1 MPTDRKKPPIVPGNS
16 GVDERPFVVVV
27 SREAFEAFRRL
38 SDPPASPRAT
48 SGVRFARVSRAA
60 SSAPFCSSRFARRAN
75 RAAGDDTPANPRVS
89 FVESSVS
96 EFVSESVA
104 SVASVASVV
113 SVESLEPSAA
123 RRDDRRGAARSV
135 PVADTARSTRHRAC
149 ALDAARFV
157 APGVSWTRRSP
168 DPRRSDATARPR
180 ALLPHADAEGNPT
193 CIGRAPRR
201 APIDPVG
208 PRANPGARAA
218 GGGGGAGTG
227 AARTAGGIVRNRD
240 ARRAVGMR
248 SVREKFSKSRTSPID
263 IARHVENEDGSS
275 V

>member
-1 MPTDRKKPPIVPGNS
+1 
-16 GVDERPFVVVV
+16 
-27 SREAFEAFRRL
+27 
-38 SDPPASPRAT
+38 
-48 SGVRFARVSRAA
+48 
-60 SSAPFCSSRFARRAN
+60 
-75 RAAGDDTPANPRVS
+75 
-89 FVESSVS
+89 
-96 EFVSESVA
+96 
-104 SVASVASVV
+104 
-113 SVESLEPSAA
+113 
-123 RRDDRRGAARSV
+123 
-135 PVADTARSTRHRAC
+135 
-149 ALDAARFV
+149 
-157 APGVSWTRRSP
+157 VSWTRRSP

-208 PRANPGARAA
+208 PRASPGARAA

>member
-48 SGVRFARVSRAA
+48 SGVRFARVSRAV
-60 SSAPFCSSRFARRAN
+60 SGTPFCSSRFARRAN

-96 EFVSESVA
+96 ESVA
-104 SVASVASVV
+104 SVA

-218 GGGGGAGTG
+218 GGSGGAGTG
-227 AARTAGGIVRNRD
+227 PARTAGGIVRNRD

-263 IARHVENEDGSS
+263 IARHVENEVGSS
-275 V
+275 D